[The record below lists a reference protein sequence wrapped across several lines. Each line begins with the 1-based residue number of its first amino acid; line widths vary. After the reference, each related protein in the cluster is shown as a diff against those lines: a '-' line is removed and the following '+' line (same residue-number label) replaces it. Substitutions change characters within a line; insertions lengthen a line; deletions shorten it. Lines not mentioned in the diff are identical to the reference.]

1 MGQFDELKS
10 KLELE
15 EWPNLYFFKFIMPS
29 DNQKIAL
36 VSSLFDDTSDIQVRP
51 SSKGNYTSISAKE
64 MMFDVNSIIDI
75 YEKAALIEGV
85 IIL

>member
-1 MGQFDELKS
+1 MGQFDELRN

-29 DNQKIAL
+29 DNKKIAL
-36 VSSLFDDTSDIQVRP
+36 ISNIFDDTSDIQVRP
-51 SSKGNYTSISAKE
+51 SSKGNYTSISVKE
-64 MMFDVNSIIDI
+64 MMFDVDSIIDV
-75 YEKAALIEGV
+75 YEKAAQIEGV

>member
-51 SSKGNYTSISAKE
+51 SSKGNYTSISVKE

>member
-51 SSKGNYTSISAKE
+51 SSKGNYTSISVKE
-64 MMFDVNSIIDI
+64 MMFDANSIIDI